1 MKKAVIFLLILTV
14 TFSFIS
20 CTDGG
25 DNFAEDV
32 TEKIAETLSKTV
44 SHTDETFA
52 QPSVTVQLLGEN
64 KNFFNTLNGEAAAT
78 VASIIEKDNWITS
91 EATPDCLTEYIIT
104 VNGNE
109 YMYSSHCGSVIKS
122 STQWKT
128 LTDEESAAMGRY
140 VHLYGSE
147 DDSFHSGLQPKE
159 DETCIRQLPGHI
171 CDPYL
176 FSTNEKGVELFVKAS
191 TNPVKKGENFV
202 LTATATNRTGKT
214 IYIHLP
220 TGTENSHEEIDV
232 VIKDENNRRF
242 VDLDTQGRAF
252 TCDTKM
258 ITLENGES
266 IVQVMNMAPGY
277 LIDGSMYPLGEPITY
292 FDAGTYYGEAVFN
305 WHYVKYDVK
314 TGEIDEMQTAK
325 LDFSIIVE

>member
-1 MKKAVIFLLILTV
+1 MKKAVVFLLLLTMA
-14 TFSFIS
+14 FSFIS
-20 CTDGG
+20 CSDGG
-25 DNFAEDV
+25 NDIAENV
-32 TEKIAETLSKTV
+32 TEKIAETLSETV
-44 SHTDETFA
+44 SDTTETSL
-52 QPSVTVQLLGEN
+52 QPTVIVQLIDEDKTYTN
-64 KNFFNTLNGEAAAT
+64 SLNDEGAAI
-78 VASIIEKDNWITS
+78 VASIIEKDNWNTS

-109 YMYSSHCGSVIKS
+109 YMYSSHCGLVIKS

-191 TNPVKKGENFV
+191 ANPVKKGENFV

-214 IYIHLP
+214 IYIYLP

-258 ITLENGES
+258 ITLESGES

-305 WHYVKYDVK
+305 WHYVNYDVK
-314 TGEIDEMQTAK
+314 TGEIDEMQTAS
-325 LDFSIIVE
+325 LEFSITVE

>member
-1 MKKAVIFLLILTV
+1 MKKVVIFLLLSVI

-20 CTDGG
+20 CSDGG
-25 DNFAEDV
+25 DSFAEDV
-32 TEKIAETLSKTV
+32 TEKIAETLSRTV
-44 SHTDETFA
+44 SNTDETSA
-52 QPSVTVQLLGEN
+52 PPTVTVQLIV
-64 KNFFNTLNGEAAAT
+64 KDDTYFNTLDGEGAAI
-78 VASIIEKDNWITS
+78 VASIIEKDNWNTS

-104 VNGNE
+104 VNGKE
-109 YMYSSHCGSVIKS
+109 YMYSPYCGSVVKS

-128 LTDEESAAMGRY
+128 LTEYEKTTVNCY
-140 VHLYGSE
+140 VVLYGAG
-147 DDSFHSGLQPKE
+147 DDSFHSNLQPKE
-159 DETCIRQLPGHI
+159 DETCIRQLPGNI
-171 CDPYL
+171 CDPNL
-176 FSTNEKGVELFVKAS
+176 FSTSEKGVELFVKAS
-191 TNPVKKGENFV
+191 ANPVKKGEDFV
-202 LTATATNRTGKT
+202 LTATAVNRTGKT
-214 IYIHLP
+214 IYIYLP

-292 FDAGTYYGEAVFN
+292 FDAGTYYGKAVFN
-305 WHYVKYDVK
+305 WHYVNYDVK
-314 TGEIDEMQTAK
+314 TGEIDEMQTAS
-325 LDFSIIVE
+325 LEFSITVE